1 MRDSK
6 KEGPMAIRDLTLAGL
21 TRTQLLEMHYQMAL
35 LRRFEEKS
43 AEEYTRGKIGGFMHL
58 YIGQEAVGVGA
69 ITALRSDD
77 KILSSYR
84 EHGHAILKGM
94 HPRAVMAEL
103 FGKITGC
110 SKGKGGSMHMWSN
123 ELGIMGG
130 NGIVAAQMPI
140 AAGVALSMQY
150 QGLDT
155 IVACFFGDGA
165 VDEGAFHESLNLASI
180 WKLPIVYICENNQ
193 YSMGMSVQKAWA
205 VDSLLPRAAA
215 YTMPGEQVDG
225 MDVIQV
231 YEAAK
236 RAVEYAR
243 SGQGPSLLEIKTYRF
258 RGHSM
263 TDPAYYRSREEEHQW
278 RTSRD
283 PIGFFEKQL
292 LDHDLATQAQLDE
305 NDTRATQIAEDAAEF
320 ADNSPD
326 PELKELYT
334 DVMADDSTALSY
346 RYQRQ

>member
-1 MRDSK
+1 
-6 KEGPMAIRDLTLAGL
+6 MAISNMTLAGL
-21 TRTQLLEMHYQMAL
+21 TRTQLLEMHYMMAL

-77 KILSSYR
+77 KVLSSYR
-84 EHGHAILKGM
+84 EHGHAIVKGM
-94 HPRAVMAEL
+94 DPRVVMAEL
-103 FGKITGC
+103 FGKSTGC

-123 ELGIMGG
+123 ELGMLGG
-130 NGIVAAQMPI
+130 NAIVAAQMPI
-140 AAGVALSMQY
+140 AAGVAFAMQY

-215 YTMPGEQVDG
+215 YNMPGEQVEG
-225 MDVIQV
+225 MDVIKV
-231 YEAAK
+231 YEATK
-236 RAVEYAR
+236 RAVERAR
-243 SGQGPSLLEIKTYRF
+243 SGQGPSLLEVKTYRF

-263 TDPAYYRSREEEHQW
+263 TDPAYYRSREEEQQW
-278 RTSRD
+278 RTTRD
-283 PIGFFEKQL
+283 PIGFFEKKL
-292 LDHDLATQAQLDE
+292 LDLNLATQSELDE
-305 NDTRATQIAEDAAEF
+305 NDARANKAAEDAAEF
-320 ADNSPD
+320 AENSPD
-326 PELKELYT
+326 PALEELYT
-334 DVMADDSTALSY
+334 NVMADDSTALSY
-346 RYQRQ
+346 RYERK

>member
-1 MRDSK
+1 
-6 KEGPMAIRDLTLAGL
+6 
-21 TRTQLLEMHYQMAL
+21 MAL

-58 YIGQEAVGVGA
+58 YIGQEAVGTGA

-94 HPRAVMAEL
+94 DPRAVMAEL
-103 FGKITGC
+103 FGKVTGC

-123 ELGIMGG
+123 ELGLMGG

-140 AAGVALSMQY
+140 AAGVAFAMQY

-180 WKLPIVYICENNQ
+180 WKLPVVYICENNQ

-215 YTMPGEQVDG
+215 YNMPGEQVDG
-225 MDVIQV
+225 MDVIKV

-243 SGQGPSLLEIKTYRF
+243 SGQGPTLLEIKTYRF

-278 RTSRD
+278 RTTRD
-283 PIGFFEKQL
+283 PIGFFEKKL
-292 LDHDLATQAQLDE
+292 LDLDLATQAQLDE
-305 NDTRATQIAEDAAEF
+305 NDARATQIAEDAAEF
-320 ADNSPD
+320 AENSPD
-326 PELKELYT
+326 PELEELYT
-334 DVMADDSTALSY
+334 DVMVDNSTALSY
-346 RYQRQ
+346 RYERK

>member
-1 MRDSK
+1 
-6 KEGPMAIRDLTLAGL
+6 MAIRDLTLAGL
-21 TRTQLLEMHYQMAL
+21 TRTQLLEMHYRMAL

-58 YIGQEAVGVGA
+58 YIGQEAVGTGA
-69 ITALRSDD
+69 ITALRADD

-94 HPRAVMAEL
+94 EPRVVMAEL
-103 FGKITGC
+103 FGKATGC

-123 ELGIMGG
+123 ELGLMGG

-140 AAGVALSMQY
+140 AAGVAFAMQY

-180 WKLPIVYICENNQ
+180 WKLPVVYFCENNQ

-215 YTMPGEQVDG
+215 YNMPGEQVDG
-225 MDVIQV
+225 MDVIKV

-236 RAVEYAR
+236 RAVEHAR
-243 SGQGPSLLEIKTYRF
+243 SGQGPTLLEIKTYRF

-263 TDPAYYRSREEEHQW
+263 TDPAYYRSREEEQQW

-283 PIGFFEKQL
+283 PIGFFEKKL
-292 LDHDLATQAQLDE
+292 LDLDLATQG
-305 NDTRATQIAEDAAEF
+305 
-320 ADNSPD
+320 PD
-326 PELKELYT
+326 PEPEELYT
-334 DVMADDSTALSY
+334 DVMIDKSTALSY
-346 RYQRQ
+346 RYERK

>member
-1 MRDSK
+1 MING
-6 KEGPMAIRDLTLAGL
+6 EQPMAISNATLAGL
-21 TRTQLLEMHYQMAL
+21 NRTQLLEMHYKMAL

-58 YIGQEAVGVGA
+58 YIGQEAVGVGS
-69 ITALRSDD
+69 ISTLRPED
-77 KILSSYR
+77 KVLSSYR
-84 EHGHAILKGM
+84 EHGQALMRGM
-94 HPRAVMAEL
+94 EPGVVMAEL
-103 FGKITGC
+103 FGKVTGC

-123 ELGIMGG
+123 EHGLYGG
-130 NGIVAAQMPI
+130 NAIVAAQMPI
-140 AAGVALSMQY
+140 AAGVALAEQY
-150 QGLDT
+150 QESDA

-180 WKLPIVYICENNQ
+180 WKLPIVYFCENNQ

-215 YTMPGEQVDG
+215 YNMPGEQVDG
-225 MDVIQV
+225 MDVIKV

-243 SGQGPSLLEIKTYRF
+243 SGHGPTLLEIKTYRF

-263 TDPAYYRSREEEHQW
+263 TDPAYYRSREEEQQW

-283 PIGFFEKQL
+283 PIGFFEKKL
-292 LDHDLATQAQLDE
+292 LDLDLATQAQLDE
-305 NDTRATQIAEDAAEF
+305 NDARATQIAEDAAEF
-320 ADNSPD
+320 AENSPD
-326 PELKELYT
+326 PEPEELYT
-334 DVMADDSTALSY
+334 DVMVDNSTALSY
-346 RYQRQ
+346 RYERK